1 MAAADT
7 WDYRQSTALKSPD
20 GGSRPSRTEDALF
33 MCQMRMLRTRE
44 GQKRT
49 QAYTG
54 REGQDGE
61 SIPGLWT
68 QAQPLLSAH
77 EQTGGRCNLLAGQSQ
92 HPQNVK
98 VGEERE
104 EANGGCLTRTWLHLE
119 Y

>member
-1 MAAADT
+1 
-7 WDYRQSTALKSPD
+7 
-20 GGSRPSRTEDALF
+20 
-33 MCQMRMLRTRE
+33 MRMLRTRE

-77 EQTGGRCNLLAGQSQ
+77 EQTSWQVRAGILKMSRLERRGRN
-92 HPQNVK
+92 
-98 VGEERE
+98 RT
-104 EANGGCLTRTWLHLE
+104 EAA
-119 Y
+119 